1 MTIDW
6 VHMMWEGRWQALVMI
21 WNAVVT
27 DVRSIWW
34 FGPLLLLL
42 LVAAGR
48 KGLPRLAAY
57 VVKVLVHTH
66 GLS

>member
-1 MTIDW
+1 MNIDW
-6 VHMMWEGRWQALVMI
+6 VHIMWQGRWEALVMV
-21 WNAVVT
+21 WSAVVT

-48 KGLPRLAAY
+48 KGLLRLAAY
-57 VVKVLVHTH
+57 AAKVFVHTH
-66 GLS
+66 SPS